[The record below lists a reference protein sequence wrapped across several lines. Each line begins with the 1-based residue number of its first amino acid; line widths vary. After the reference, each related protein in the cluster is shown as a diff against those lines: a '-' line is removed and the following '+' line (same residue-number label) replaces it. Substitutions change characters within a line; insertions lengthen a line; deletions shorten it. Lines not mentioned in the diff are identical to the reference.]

1 MNAVILSCSNLA
13 VYVKA
18 AQETCGTDYPV
29 VFLDQTNHVEPSR
42 MRKHIIETG
51 VYDCYDLDFVETVQA
66 DADRIHADIDY
77 IPGSNLLLEK
87 LVSGRWDRQFLV
99 LEPGKPV
106 TQSAIFD
113 D

>member
-29 VFLDQTNHVEPSR
+29 VFLDQTNHV
-42 MRKHIIETG
+42 
-51 VYDCYDLDFVETVQA
+51 
-66 DADRIHADIDY
+66 
-77 IPGSNLLLEK
+77 
-87 LVSGRWDRQFLV
+87 VSGRWDRQFLV

-106 TQSAIFD
+106 TQSTIFD